1 MEISP
6 ECPLQTTTLIY
17 DRKNNRVDGIHGPKR
32 RKTMDQRF
40 CTCSFC
46 FLVKW
51 QLGVGFFIELDKCAG
66 ESFHCFHAKVLD
78 PSSISF
84 PARLLTIEQVQNT
97 LDVVNATSNNGAGR
111 NYLRLSIGKFV
122 SLVKIA
128 YLSQK
133 ANGKY
138 QSTDN
143 GIEHMISNFK
153 DSNEI
158 SFISFSDVPIQE
170 YIEGKVDEIMEETT
184 QMSMDDNTTVTVCT
198 HKQDDNNITFTEI
211 NDENL

>member
-6 ECPLQTTTLIY
+6 EPPLQITTLVN
-17 DRKNNRVDGIHGPKR
+17 DRKNNRVDGIYGPKR
-32 RKTMDQRF
+32 RKTMDRRF
-40 CTCSFC
+40 CTCSFS

-51 QLGVGFFIELDKCAG
+51 QLGVGFFIELEKCAV

-78 PSSISF
+78 PSSIPF
-84 PARLLTIEQVQNT
+84 PARLLTIEQVQTT

-158 SFISFSDVPIQE
+158 SFIFFSDVQYKNTLKE
-170 YIEGKVDEIMEETT
+170 K
-184 QMSMDDNTTVTVCT
+184 SMKSWKRQ
-198 HKQDDNNITFTEI
+198 HKCRWMTILQ
-211 NDENL
+211 